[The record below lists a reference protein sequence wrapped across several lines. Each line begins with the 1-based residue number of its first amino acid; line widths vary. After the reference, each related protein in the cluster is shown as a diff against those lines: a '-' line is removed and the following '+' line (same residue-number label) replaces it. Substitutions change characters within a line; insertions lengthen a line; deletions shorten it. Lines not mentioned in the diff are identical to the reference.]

1 MASSRRDSTILTNR
15 QSMTSSIDEDDRAT
29 LASPRVLDLQGRSD
43 PRLSG
48 CWSINTG
55 NRAST
60 HSNTFE
66 AQIGVSPDFISD
78 PLPKEAQDT
87 TPIFNIKVEALSP
100 APQGEKKLCRI
111 VRRKDPGLPTR
122 YDFYRED
129 NNFTTTFMLSA
140 YRKRRGR
147 GSYYVITT
155 KKQAGHEE
163 VILGK
168 VKSNFIGTQFTI
180 YDNGVSPSKY
190 RKKNRILPNVS
201 KTKDNED
208 LKLRQ
213 ELGSVFYD
221 PNILGFKGPRK
232 MTVLLMGMTKDGKR
246 PEFRPSSEEES
257 LAEKYQSGTDSR
269 LLVLRNKSPQWNEET
284 QSYVLNFSGRVTLAS
299 VKNFQ
304 IVHTS
309 DLDYIV
315 LQFGRIAETTF
326 TLDYQYPL
334 CPLQA
339 FAIALSSFDAK
350 LACE

>member
-1 MASSRRDSTILTNR
+1 MTSTHRDSLILSNRLSLASSVE
-15 QSMTSSIDEDDRAT
+15 EDRVT
-29 LASPRVLDLQGRSD
+29 LASPRVLDLQGRLD
-43 PRLSG
+43 PRHSG
-48 CWSINTG
+48 CWSVNTG

-60 HSNTFE
+60 HSNILE
-66 AQIGVSPDFISD
+66 AQIEASPDFVQP
-78 PLPKEAQDT
+78 PLSKEST
-87 TPIFNIKVEALSP
+87 ENVSILNLKTEALAP

-122 YDFYRED
+122 YDLYRED

-140 YRKRRGR
+140 YRKRRGK

-155 KKQAGHEE
+155 SKQYSPDE
-163 VILGK
+163 VVLGK

-190 RKKNRILPNVS
+190 RKKNRILPNIS

-232 MTVLLMGMTKDGKR
+232 MTVLLMGMTRDGKR
-246 PEFRPSSEEES
+246 PEFRPSSEEDS
-257 LAEKYQSGTDSR
+257 LAEKYQAGTDNR

-304 IVHTS
+304 IVHAS